1 MPDSPFIK
9 DVPAAQALAAW
20 RAAREAAGC
29 PERLSAVTVPVADA
43 AGLVTAAPVWAVRS
57 SPPFDAAGMD
67 GIAVR
72 AADTLGASETTPEW
86 LSPGAYDVV
95 DTGDPMPDG
104 RDAVVMRE
112 HVHYDNAG
120 RAPNCAPPFRRT
132 STSGRS
138 ARTSARVSCCCRKA
152 TGCGPSTWPR
162 RRRPGRRS

>member
-1 MPDSPFIK
+1 MPDSPFVK

-29 PERLSAVTVPVADA
+29 PERLPAVTVPVAEA

-86 LSPGAYDVV
+86 LSPGAYDIV
-95 DTGDPMPDG
+95 DTRDPTPAG
-104 RDAVVMRE
+104 HDALV
-112 HVHYDNAG
+112 
-120 RAPNCAPPFRRT
+120 
-132 STSGRS
+132 
-138 ARTSARVSCCCRKA
+138 
-152 TGCGPSTWPR
+152 PR
-162 RRRPGRRS
+162 PHADHDR